1 MQIYNGLRLVKGV
14 LLGAFF
20 LSFPLVAQAQRG
32 GGEPP
37 KNLKVLPADMDGR
50 AVRNVMQAF
59 SRALDVE
66 CSFCHASEK
75 ENARRLD
82 FASDDKK
89 MKDVARVMMKM
100 TQAINQTHLP
110 ELGRDHVDQV
120 TCETCHH
127 GSPEPK
133 TLGGELGKVLKKEN
147 VNAAVEKYKEL
158 RDSYYGRAVYDFGEE
173 SLVGFAGSLSKEQ
186 ATAALRICELN
197 LEYFP
202 KSVPTYSQMAR
213 IYRDS
218 GDNTSALK
226 TLDKAL
232 AIEPE
237 NRFLQRQ
244 IERLKE
250 GN

>member
-1 MQIYNGLRLVKGV
+1 MKGCTYLSLGKGFLLGV
-14 LLGAFF
+14 LF
-20 LSFPLVAQAQRG
+20 LSFPLVANGQR

-50 AVRNVMQAF
+50 AVRDVMQTF
-59 SRALDVE
+59 TKALDVE

-75 ENARRLD
+75 ENVRRLD
-82 FASDDKK
+82 YASDDKK

-110 ELGRDHVDQV
+110 EIGRAHVEQV

-147 VNAAVEKYKEL
+147 VDAVVEKYKAL

-186 ATAALRICELN
+186 SAAALRICELN

-202 KSVPTYSQMAR
+202 KSVSTYGQMAR

-218 GDNTSALK
+218 GDNAGALK
-226 TLDKAL
+226 TLEKAL
-232 AIEPE
+232 EMEPE
-237 NRFLQRQ
+237 NRYLQRQ
-244 IERLKE
+244 IERLKA